1 MAMAALLVL
10 LACDNTAE
18 NYTPEPDVFCLL
30 RTDSDTARVLVGM
43 TVGYY
48 DSIAEPDKWNGVAGA
63 AVLVEHR
70 GTQLSFAGLGD
81 SVGYYA
87 NDSARALPGDTYLLS
102 VKCPAGQTV
111 SGTTIVPDSFGFDSL
126 HVDTTRTEYE
136 PGEVFIQIGIHVKWN
151 VSNGAGGYLTQYDA
165 WYKNGADSTLLR
177 IGPYVN
183 ISPAREDS
191 ALVPPVWYKWD
202 GGPGDSLPLDRV
214 RVLTWAADGN
224 YYDYCRLM
232 WEMTPAGHEQTHL
245 NGGVGVFGSACIAE
259 TTLRS
264 TPSR

>member
-1 MAMAALLVL
+1 MAALLVL

-18 NYTPEPDVFCLL
+18 KYTPEPDVFCLL
-30 RTDSDTARVLVGM
+30 RTDSDAARVLVGM

-81 SVGYYA
+81 SVGCYA

-111 SGTTIVPDSFGFDSL
+111 SGTTIVPDSFGFASL
-126 HVDTTRTEYE
+126 RADTTRTEYE
-136 PGEVFIQIGIHVKWN
+136 SGYVLVQIGIHVKWN
-151 VSNGAGGYLTQYDA
+151 ASNGARGYLTQYDA
-165 WYKNGADSTLLR
+165 WYKNGGDSTLAR
-177 IGPYVN
+177 TGPYVN
-183 ISPAREDS
+183 FSRAREDS
-191 ALVPPVWYKWD
+191 TLVQPVWYKWN
-202 GGPGDSLPLDRV
+202 GGSGDSLLLDRV
-214 RVLTWAADGN
+214 RVLAWAVDGN
-224 YYDYCRLM
+224 YYDYFRLL
-232 WEMTPAGHEQTHL
+232 WDTGQAGHEQMHL
-245 NGGVGVFGSACIAE
+245 DGGVGVFGSACIAE
-259 TTLRS
+259 TTLRF